1 MIKSRK
7 RRFAAVLGVAL
18 SVVLATA
25 TVGSGALERGKAP
38 APIKIGTIMSITGA
52 LASVGIQQKNA
63 MELAVR
69 QANAAGGING
79 RKIEWKVYDPALD
92 TGKAVE
98 LTRRLVD
105 ADRVN
110 LVVGGGASS
119 GIALAMQQILTP
131 RGIFFSSPEADP
143 RITDPVTAN
152 PTTFQMTIRSTTVVE
167 RLMRFAKAKGV
178 RTIAVLGDTGVYGQS
193 GAEAAKSL
201 ASEVGVK
208 VVTGS
213 FSPTATDLT
222 PQLRDLA
229 GENPGALIIWTAI
242 PAGVVGIRNAHDL
255 GLDKRMMIMTS
266 HSYANVQYMTQAGAA
281 GKGVYVPV
289 VNATVVNQVLK
300 QLKGEQKR
308 KLAVFARTYK
318 AAFKQEIAIFS
329 AQSYDAMNLA
339 LHALRLTK
347 GDTDGRK
354 MAAAVERFGTWQ
366 GVMGPHYF
374 SKNDHYGF
382 RPSTLRLARW
392 SGSGWILQ
400 KG

>member
-1 MIKSRK
+1 MRNT
-7 RRFAAVLGVAL
+7 RLLAVLAGIL
-18 SVVLATA
+18 VLAL
-25 TVGSGALERGKAP
+25 VGAAASSGARSQKQAET
-38 APIKIGTIMSITGA
+38 IKIGTIMSITGPI
-52 LASVGIQQKNA
+52 ASIGIQQKNA

-69 QANAAGGING
+69 QVNAAGGING

-105 ADRVN
+105 SDRVQ

-131 RGIFFSSPEADP
+131 RGYFFSSPEADP

-178 RTIAVLGDTGVYGQS
+178 RTVAVLGDTGVYGTS
-193 GAEAAKSL
+193 GGQAAKDL
-201 ASEVGVK
+201 AAKVGVK

-229 GENPGALIIWTAI
+229 KEDPGALIIWTAI
-242 PAGVVGIRNAHDL
+242 PTGVVGLRNAHDL
-255 GLDKRMMIMTS
+255 GLEKKMMIMTS
-266 HSYANVQYMTQAGAA
+266 HSYANVQFMTQAGAA

-289 VNATVVNQVLK
+289 VNATVANQVLK
-300 QLKGEQKR
+300 QLKGAQKQ
-308 KLAVFARTYK
+308 KLAVFAKTYK
-318 AAFKQEIAIFS
+318 AAYKQNIAIFS

-366 GVMGPHYF
+366 GVMGSHYF

-382 RPSTLRLARW
+382 RPDTLRIARW